1 MAPAEVPKLSVY
13 PMPFP
18 QYPKPYDQ
26 EVIITPRQH
35 FLAEQSEYQD
45 FRVPSSI
52 ILCFESVLMDHY
64 RLQDFTQSRRFWTGE
79 MIYLG
84 DEDRPV
90 ALVGNFGIGGP
101 AAAHLLEI
109 LIAAG
114 VGHFVVV
121 GHAGGL
127 QKDRAVGSLVLCDQA
142 VRDEGVSHH
151 YLAPEKYAHPS
162 ESLTHRLQVQLDATG
177 MAYTLGTS
185 WTISS
190 MYRETKEE
198 VRHYAEEGVA
208 MVEMELASLFAV
220 ATFREVHLAALLVI
234 SDYVAFEEWDEHL
247 HAQSTSEAL
256 FAAMEVAQKALLKS
270 T

>member
-101 AAAHLLEI
+101 A
-109 LIAAG
+109 
-114 VGHFVVV
+114 
-121 GHAGGL
+121 
-127 QKDRAVGSLVLCDQA
+127 
-142 VRDEGVSHH
+142 
-151 YLAPEKYAHPS
+151 
-162 ESLTHRLQVQLDATG
+162 
-177 MAYTLGTS
+177 
-185 WTISS
+185 
-190 MYRETKEE
+190 
-198 VRHYAEEGVA
+198 
-208 MVEMELASLFAV
+208 
-220 ATFREVHLAALLVI
+220 
-234 SDYVAFEEWDEHL
+234 
-247 HAQSTSEAL
+247 
-256 FAAMEVAQKALLKS
+256 
-270 T
+270 